1 MYTTYQS
8 TPVNKK
14 DTFSI
19 LKFTKTEMSACLS
32 FLDSLDP
39 MQHNGPSGPLNR
51 ATDVLNAIEI
61 LDYIQYVDLPG
72 VKQVF
77 FSLLPSSK
85 DLKVLFSELEYRMN
99 LFYRFECFGILS
111 QRLRAEVLAEL
122 ISHYSQQETSI
133 HDTLTNE
140 APIDKLFGL
149 FQINTLSFR
158 RT

>member
-1 MYTTYQS
+1 M
-8 TPVNKK
+8 
-14 DTFSI
+14 
-19 LKFTKTEMSACLS
+19 
-32 FLDSLDP
+32 
-39 MQHNGPSGPLNR
+39 
-51 ATDVLNAIEI
+51 LNAIEI